1 LTELLKQK
9 QYSPL
14 AVEEQV
20 CVLYAGVRGYLD
32 KIPTKDIGQ
41 FEAGYLN
48 SLRSK
53 HQGTLDTIREEGA
66 LSAKTD
72 ADIANILGEYLPQ
85 SGFLP

>member
-1 LTELLKQK
+1 MTELLKQK
-9 QYSPL
+9 QYAPMP
-14 AVEEQV
+14 VEEQV

-32 KIPTKDIGQ
+32 KIPTGDIGK

-48 SLRSK
+48 ALRTK
-53 HQGTLDTIREEGA
+53 HQSTLDTIREEGA

-72 ADIANILGEYLPQ
+72 ADVANILGEYLPQ

>member
-1 LTELLKQK
+1 MTELLKQK

-32 KIPTKDIGQ
+32 KIPTKDIGK